1 MQNHFDQ
8 AELIIQA
15 ESGDF
20 AFVIPACAAARP
32 TINSIVRTMTNPDH
46 FIVRHHLDTATCVP
60 TNMEIFIVGTYFLE
74 KATL

>member
-20 AFVIPACAAARP
+20 AFVIPTCKLHT
-32 TINSIVRTMTNPDH
+32 TITNITTITTITRTMTNAK
-46 FIVRHHLDTATCVP
+46 HLIMRRP
-60 TNMEIFIVGTYFLE
+60 TTIFVVE